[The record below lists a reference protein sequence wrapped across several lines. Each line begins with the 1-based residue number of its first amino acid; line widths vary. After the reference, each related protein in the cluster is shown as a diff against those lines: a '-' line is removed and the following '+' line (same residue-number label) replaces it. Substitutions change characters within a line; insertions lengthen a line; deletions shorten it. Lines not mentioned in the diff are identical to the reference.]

1 MATGARR
8 PAGLDL
14 DTLRR
19 LRVPR
24 HDPAQLVDRI
34 GGHLD
39 RHDGYAAFSGGKDSL
54 AVLHLALQAEPNLPV
69 VFFDSGLEF
78 PETLTYLDQVATL
91 LGIADGIQIYPAKP
105 TLLELLIADGSWD
118 HRSTNTSRG
127 VDLRDILITQ
137 PALAAHLDHGP
148 GELWGVRSAESDARR
163 HLYRT
168 ALRRQTER
176 NCYDGCCSSGHQ
188 QRRTHGGLMERQDG
202 TSAYGPI
209 WDWTDDD
216 VWTYLARHRLPANPV
231 YDKLRQLG
239 APERSL
245 RVTSIIDGGQM
256 RHGRAVWLR
265 RGWPAIFAALAQA
278 LPRLSETC

>member
-1 MATGARR
+1 MTTSGRR

-24 HDPAQLVDRI
+24 RDPAQLIDRI
-34 GGHLD
+34 SAHLD
-39 RHDGYAAFSGGKDSL
+39 RHDGYLAFSGGKDSL

-78 PETLTYLDQVATL
+78 PETLTYLDQVAAL
-91 LGIADGIQIYPAKP
+91 LAIPGGIQIYPAKP

-118 HRSTNTSRG
+118 HLSTNTGRG
-127 VDLRDILITQ
+127 VDLREVLITQ
-137 PALAAHLDHGP
+137 PARAAHLEHGP
-148 GELWGVRSAESDARR
+148 GELWGVRATESDARR

-168 ALRRQTER
+168 ALRRQTEL
-176 NCYDGCCSSGHQ
+176 NCGSCCSGPDQ
-188 QRRTHGGLMERQDG
+188 QRRTHGGLVERRDG
-202 TSAYGPI
+202 TAAYSPV
-209 WDWTDDD
+209 WDWSDDD
-216 VWTYLARHRLPANPV
+216 VWTYLARHRLPLNPV
-231 YDKLRQLG
+231 YDKLRRLG
-239 APERSL
+239 APDRAL
-245 RVTSIIDGGQM
+245 RVTSVIDGGQI

-265 RGWPAIFAALAQA
+265 RGWPDIFAALAQA